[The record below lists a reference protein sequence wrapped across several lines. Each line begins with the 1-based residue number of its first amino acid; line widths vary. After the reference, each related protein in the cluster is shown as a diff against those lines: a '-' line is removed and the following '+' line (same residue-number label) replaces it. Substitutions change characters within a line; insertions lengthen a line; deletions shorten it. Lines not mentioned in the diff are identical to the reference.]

1 MKKII
6 AIFLLIAIS
15 VNSAD
20 AQWRR
25 KNKNKKEDVKVETI
39 IDNSKIFD
47 RNLGADSLNIE
58 QIAFDYFL
66 SKIDSFSFDAYS
78 AYRFNKSKQRILYS
92 GNTNLFS
99 DFLLG
104 NFKTYSFKKKKF
116 IDAGTFD
123 DRNNVISC
131 SHNPRSFTSSEPYC
145 VKDPAIAS
153 KIELEYNNIV
163 NKPPS
168 QPDDANPNKPK
179 REYRDVYVEMSNRY
193 FFQGYYYVR
202 IKIVIPD
209 YYLVQ
214 TYFYAKIEPNG
225 EPINWV
231 ATSDVE

>member
-1 MKKII
+1 MKRIITIILII
-6 AIFLLIAIS
+6 AVAI
-15 VNSAD
+15 NSAD
-20 AQWRR
+20 AQRR
-25 KNKNKKEDVKVETI
+25 RRNRNKNEVKSVDSVI
-39 IDNSKIFD
+39 SNIKVFD
-47 RNLGADSLNIE
+47 KSLGADSLNVE

-78 AYRFNKSKQRILYS
+78 AYRFNRSKQRILYS
-92 GNTNLFS
+92 GNTDLFT

-104 NFKTYSFKKKKF
+104 NFKTYAFRKKKF

-131 SHNPRSFTSSEPYC
+131 SHDPRPFTSSEPFC
-145 VKDPAIAS
+145 VKDFGITS
-153 KIELEYNNIV
+153 KIDQEYKKIV
-163 NKPPS
+163 DKAPV
-168 QPDDANPNKPK
+168 QPDEANPNKPQ
-179 REYRDVYVEMSNRY
+179 REYRDVYIQLSNRY
-193 FFQGYYYVR
+193 FFENYYYVR

-214 TYFYAKIEPNG
+214 TYFYAKIDTNG